1 MTSTNMRESRGARV
15 RLALAVVFAAALVG
29 PLSASAVEG
38 PAGEGAA
45 GGCALQCIEKA
56 LVTPTTSGASVEIVT
71 SVRTR
76 VVVTARAL
84 TNTGGLV
91 AAQPD
96 ASFSTLL
103 FRTERTV
110 PLRGLEPATSYRI
123 TVSATDM
130 SGRTN
135 TRTGIFETRPVET
148 AIDTPVGGFSA
159 GLGCSAKCITKAV
172 PVHVGPTAA
181 LFDVETNTPA
191 KITLIT
197 SIGGSIAS
205 IATSPSLTT
214 SYRHAASPLSPGT
227 RYDLQV
233 RATDADGRT
242 EVHQFA
248 FTTAPRNIRVTLW
261 KVQLIDDGDKGKHDR
276 GELKFGYWLGG
287 KLVAFDKD
295 WVKRKSGDV
304 FTVRANGTS
313 RPGVAATLLANGG
326 SPALDIRVLA
336 DECDGYINL
345 DRCVVEVRPEGPPS
359 GGDSNYATAGG
370 AFGLKAFVSRGA
382 LPGNYG
388 TLLPAGHDAYLV
400 FETTKHGI
408 KFRVFAFADI
418 SYG

>member
-1 MTSTNMRESRGARV
+1 MSSGKTTTGRGARL
-15 RLALAVVFAAALVG
+15 RLALAAVIAAALCG

-38 PAGEGAA
+38 PTGEGAA

-84 TNTGGLV
+84 TNIGGLV

-96 ASFSTLL
+96 ASFSTFL

-135 TRTGIFETRPVET
+135 TRTGTFETRAVET
-148 AIDTPVGGFSA
+148 AVDTPVGGFSA

-191 KITLIT
+191 KITMIT

-205 IATSPSLTT
+205 IATSPTLTT
-214 SYRHAASPLSPGT
+214 GYRHAASPLVPGT

-233 RATDADGRT
+233 RATDADGRS

-248 FTTAPRNIRVTLW
+248 FTTAPRKVAVTLW
-261 KVQLIDDGDKGKHDR
+261 KVQLIDDGDKGKYDR
-276 GELKFGYWLGG
+276 GELKFDYWLGG
-287 KLVAFDKD
+287 KRLAWDKD
-295 WVKRKSGDV
+295 WVKRNSGDV
-304 FTVRANGTS
+304 FPVRANGTS
-313 RPGVAATLLANGG
+313 RQGLTATLLANGA
-326 SPALDIRVLA
+326 SPKLDIRVYA
-336 DECDGYINL
+336 EECDGYINL
-345 DRCVVEVRPEGPPS
+345 DKCTEELYPEDGPT
-359 GGDSNYATAGG
+359 GGNDHTATAGG
-370 AFGLKAFVSRGA
+370 GFGLKALVSRGA

-400 FETTKHGI
+400 FETTKYGI
-408 KFRVFAFADI
+408 KFRVFGFADI